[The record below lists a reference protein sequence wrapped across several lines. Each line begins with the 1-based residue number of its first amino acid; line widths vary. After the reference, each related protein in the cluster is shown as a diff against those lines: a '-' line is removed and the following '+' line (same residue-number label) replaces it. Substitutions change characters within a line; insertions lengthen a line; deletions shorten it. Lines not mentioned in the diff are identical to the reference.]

1 MTAAD
6 LVAAALDFGFS
17 HAAPLDPATLQVREE
32 VRDMCAADRC
42 QLYGRSWTCPPGSG
56 PLSGNRRTVAR
67 YRTGLLVQTTAEL
80 EDPYDYEGMM
90 AADAEQKRLLAEFR
104 EELWP
109 RWPDLLTLGN
119 GACTICPECTYPD
132 APCRL
137 PDQAIESMEAFGLIV
152 SDTCSANGLG
162 YYYGPNTVT
171 YTGCYLLELQ
181 PAALPVQQIGTRS

>member
-1 MTAAD
+1 MTG

-17 HAAPLDPATLQVREE
+17 HAALLDPATLAVREE

-42 QLYGRSWTCPPGSG
+42 QMFGRSWTCPPGSG
-56 PLSGNRRTVAR
+56 PLSQNRRTVAR

-109 RWPDLLTLGN
+109 DYPDLLTLGN
-119 GACTICPECTYPD
+119 GACTICPTCTYPD

-137 PDQAIESMEAFGLIV
+137 PERAIESMEAFGLIV

-162 YYYGPNTVT
+162 YYYGPETVT

-181 PAALPVQQIGTRS
+181 PAAIPIQQIGIPR